1 MDGYDDITG
10 QPYVA
15 PSNNVP
21 YDNDGYG
28 QGYEGVGYTDNNYEG
43 SYEGYSSEGFEE
55 VYQGSDYNAGYSQG
69 YGNEASGY
77 DTGYGYDGQSYANDN
92 YGYDSQSYA
101 TGYENYSDSINIISN
116 MPRNDVPDNFEESS
130 DESLNTI
137 KGEPTA
143 AELEDMKRERAA
155 KKRKRALREKRRR
168 ERRRQ
173 AIIRCSI
180 LAAAVILVIFL
191 LVKLFAGIGGLIEKN
206 AKKKKTTEAITTE
219 VPTTE
224 EPIANI
230 DEAIVAKDLPA
241 SREAA
246 LEILKAQAE
255 SDFDIKNIVENEA
268 VYPDIVLKHLA
279 VNTELID
286 FVLHYPAQ
294 INIAFDGDF
303 NVETT
308 TSEIPTLL
316 QYDAQWGYAD
326 YGQTVLG
333 LNGAAPTCLSIACI
347 YLNHDMSKNPII
359 VGDYAMSK
367 NYLDENGITDP
378 KLMTEGATE
387 LGLEST
393 ELQMSKENIISA
405 IEDGSVVICAVNP
418 GDFTREKSY
427 IIIKGF
433 RNGLFYIVDPSS
445 QARSQVGWDYKRLSS
460 QISGIWAL
468 KKGSGVA
475 TTTEAAGDGTDTG
488 EEGEGTGDGTST
500 ETTGD
505 STSTDNNNAGDTSGT
520 SNQLPE

>member
-1 MDGYDDITG
+1 MDGYDDNITG

-28 QGYEGVGYTDNNYEG
+28 QGYEGFGYTDNNG
-43 SYEGYSSEGFEE
+43 SYEGFEE
-55 VYQGSDYNAGYSQG
+55 VYQGSEYNAGYSQG
-69 YGNEASGY
+69 YDNEASGY
-77 DTGYGYDGQSYANDN
+77 DAN
-92 YGYDSQSYA
+92 YGYDNQGYNTQGYTDA
-101 TGYENYSDSINIISN
+101 NYGYDNQDYTTGYDNYSDSINLISN
-116 MPRNDVPDNFEESS
+116 MPVNDIPDNFEESS
-130 DESLNTI
+130 DESLSAI
-137 KGEPTA
+137 KSEPTE

-180 LAAAVILVIFL
+180 LVAAAILVIFL
-191 LVKLFAGIGGLIEKN
+191 LVKLFAGIGGLIQKN
-206 AKKKKTTEAITTE
+206 AKKHKTTEIPTTE

-241 SREAA
+241 TREAA
-246 LEILKAQAE
+246 LEILKSQAE
-255 SDFDIKNIVENEA
+255 TDFDIKNIIENEA

-475 TTTEAAGDGTDTG
+475 STTEATGGDQTGDGT
-488 EEGEGTGDGTST
+488 EGEGTGDGTST
-500 ETTGD
+500 EAT
-505 STSTDNNNAGDTSGT
+505 SETSTDNNSAGDTSGT